1 MANSSIQQ
9 VRIFDITGRPL
20 ITKSP
25 FKGDLE
31 GRKGDLEGLSPV
43 LTLSVP
49 SGIAIVETTLFN
61 GTATRTKLLV
71 P

>member
-25 FKGDLE
+25 F
-31 GRKGDLEGLSPV
+31 KGDLEGLSPV

>member
-1 MANSSIQQ
+1 MPHQEENQPATNNP
-9 VRIFDITGRPL
+9 T
-20 ITKSP
+20 
-25 FKGDLE
+25 
-31 GRKGDLEGLSPV
+31 PV
-43 LTLSVP
+43 LTLTVP